1 MQEDL
6 PITRVAI
13 RYGLIFGLISSI
25 YGILLYVFQLET
37 NKFLPQLNWILFIFA
52 IVVAIKEYR
61 KQNQGFVSYG
71 QGLGIGSLTATIM
84 GLIGGMLNTFYL
96 QVIDNTPLQRI
107 ADMTREDLERRG
119 LDDQAIENA
128 LEMSQKFQSP
138 GMFFVFSVLGSAFVG
153 FILSLIIAA
162 ILQKKRPTFE

>member
-1 MQEDL
+1 MQEEP

-25 YGILLYVFQLET
+25 YGILLYAFQLET
-37 NKFLPQLNWILFIFA
+37 NKFLPQLSWVLFIFA

-71 QGLGIGSLTATIM
+71 QGLGLGSLTATIM
-84 GLIGGMLNTFYL
+84 GLVGGMLNTFYL

-138 GMFFVFSVLGSAFVG
+138 GMFFLFSVLGSAFVG
-153 FILSLIIAA
+153 LILSLIIAA
-162 ILQKKRPTFE
+162 ILQKKRPVFE

>member
-37 NKFLPQLNWILFIFA
+37 NKVLPQLSWVLFILA

-71 QGLGIGSLTATIM
+71 QGLGIGTLTAAIM
-84 GLIGGMLNTFYL
+84 GLLGGLLSTFYL
-96 QVIDNTPLQRI
+96 QVIDKTPLQRI
-107 ADMTREDLERRG
+107 ADMTRENLEKQG

-128 LEMSQKFQSP
+128 LEISQKFQSP
-138 GMFFVFSVLGSAFVG
+138 GLIFLFSVLGSVFIG
-153 FILSLIIAA
+153 LILSLIISA
-162 ILQKKRPTFE
+162 ILQKKRPVFE